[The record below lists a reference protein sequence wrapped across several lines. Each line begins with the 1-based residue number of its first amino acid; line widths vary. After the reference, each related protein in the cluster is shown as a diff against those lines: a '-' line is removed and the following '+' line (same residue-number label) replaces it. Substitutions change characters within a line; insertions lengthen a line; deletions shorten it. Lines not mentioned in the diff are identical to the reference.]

1 MRRSSPGLPRRASRR
16 RWSAATWL
24 GPPRS
29 TSSTRPRHRAFLPLD
44 PLRLALGSATWH
56 DGREAVVGI
65 PSGGTG
71 VAVWVDRPGR
81 QTLRFAW
88 SLSGIVE
95 LGERLFELR
104 VPAAAAAML
113 SLDLP
118 TGQVPTVSAS
128 DLLLTGPFPLPGVP
142 PRARWQLRF
151 GGRPRLDFAVR
162 STGNPGVIAAAAL
175 AAKYDLAPGLLTC
188 RFEYDLRP
196 SKGTVGEW
204 LFTVDPTLR
213 ITDVVVNNRAGWTV
227 EAPTTPGGPRR
238 LRVVLRQPGAGGK
251 VLVSAVAPVA
261 DREQPANSPLP
272 VVRPVNANL
281 DDEAIEI
288 HVAPGQKLENWH
300 AGDYRLTDAQ
310 QFADQSR
317 TLSLTGTMLPP
328 GGTGHSGRCPRY
340 GSSRRKRI
348 TRRWND

>member
-16 RWSAATWL
+16 ALVGGDLVGTAEIDILNSAAT
-24 GPPRS
+24 PR
-29 TSSTRPRHRAFLPLD
+29 FLPLD
-44 PLRLALGSATWH
+44 PYAF
-56 DGREAVVGI
+56 
-65 PSGGTG
+65 GTG
-71 VAVWVDRPGR
+71 LCHVARWPGGR
-81 QTLRFAW
+81 RRHSARAAQASRSGSIGRGGRRSALPG
-88 SLSGIVE
+88 LSAALSE

-104 VPAAAAAML
+104 VPSAAAAML

-196 SKGTVGEW
+196 SKGTIGEW

-238 LRVVLRQPGAGGK
+238 PASRTPATRRGWESAGVGGGTSCGSRTTGQFAPARCAARECQPG
-251 VLVSAVAPVA
+251 
-261 DREQPANSPLP
+261 R
-272 VVRPVNANL
+272 
-281 DDEAIEI
+281 
-288 HVAPGQKLENWH
+288 
-300 AGDYRLTDAQ
+300 
-310 QFADQSR
+310 
-317 TLSLTGTMLPP
+317 
-328 GGTGHSGRCPRY
+328 
-340 GSSRRKRI
+340 
-348 TRRWND
+348 

>member
-1 MRRSSPGLPRRASRR
+1 M
-16 RWSAATWL
+16 
-24 GPPRS
+24 
-29 TSSTRPRHRAFLPLD
+29 
-44 PLRLALGSATWH
+44 RLALGSATWH

-88 SLSGIVE
+88 SLNGIVE

-104 VPAAAAAML
+104 VPSAAAAML

-128 DLLLTGPFPLPGVP
+128 DLLLTGPFPFRACR
-142 PRARWQLRF
+142 RARWQLRF

-227 EAPTTPGGPRR
+227 EAPTTPGGPADCESYSGNPA
-238 LRVVLRQPGAGGK
+238 RVGK
-251 VLVSAVAPVA
+251 C
-261 DREQPANSPLP
+261 
-272 VVRPVNANL
+272 
-281 DDEAIEI
+281 
-288 HVAPGQKLENWH
+288 W
-300 AGDYRLTDAQ
+300 
-310 QFADQSR
+310 
-317 TLSLTGTMLPP
+317 
-328 GGTGHSGRCPRY
+328 C
-340 GSSRRKRI
+340 
-348 TRRWND
+348 RRWHPLRIENNRPIRPCPLCGP